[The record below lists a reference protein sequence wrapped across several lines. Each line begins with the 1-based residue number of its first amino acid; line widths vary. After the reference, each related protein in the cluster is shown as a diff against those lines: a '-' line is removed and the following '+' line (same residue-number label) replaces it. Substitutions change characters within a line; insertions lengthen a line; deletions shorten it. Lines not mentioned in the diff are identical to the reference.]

1 MCLSCASHDVLSTA
15 GSDYINTVMELT
27 FNAAVRRLV
36 VRVPIIQDSIS
47 ELDERFRA
55 NLVLVKDNEINVQID
70 PDEVEVKIE
79 DDDGKYR

>member
-1 MCLSCASHDVLSTA
+1 MLSTA